1 VLRAHDTRPPCFTI
15 PIPDPQPSSSPHPRR
30 PTRCPRQA
38 LVRREPHHNQ
48 TPLCFSTPPSTRSLV
63 SPSPLPL
70 RHLRACRWMLMPTK
84 DTTARCGMPSPSA
97 SAKIDN
103 LRGNDEAP
111 LAESLSYFSSDA
123 QLRMWLG
130 VAPASPA
137 TRTAATHPRAPAAS
151 IVFR

>member
-1 VLRAHDTRPPCFTI
+1 
-15 PIPDPQPSSSPHPRR
+15 
-30 PTRCPRQA
+30 
-38 LVRREPHHNQ
+38 
-48 TPLCFSTPPSTRSLV
+48 
-63 SPSPLPL
+63 
-70 RHLRACRWMLMPTK
+70 MLMPTK